1 MEQQASEGGKRRRPG
16 RLLRWFYRA
25 PVLVYGI
32 GLGGLI
38 PGRLM
43 LGGIPGHL
51 MLTTVGRR
59 SGRLHR
65 VALDMWHDPTTD
77 THYVVSGYGEHS
89 DWYRNLRANP
99 EVRVQ
104 IGWRKFRARAAV
116 LPVEEAEELMLGR
129 WRQHGRLMRFY
140 GDLSLRM
147 VGLKGW
153 STEEE
158 VRAAVA
164 ELRVV
169 ALHPAGDR

>member
-25 PVLVYGI
+25 PVLVYDI

-38 PGRLM
+38 PGRSM

-77 THYVVSGYGEHS
+77 TYYVVSGYGEHS
-89 DWYRNLRANP
+89 DWYRNLRANNLRRP
-99 EVRVQ
+99 
-104 IGWRKFRARAAV
+104 
-116 LPVEEAEELMLGR
+116 
-129 WRQHGRLMRFY
+129 RF
-140 GDLSLRM
+140 GI
-147 VGLKGW
+147 
-153 STEEE
+153 
-158 VRAAVA
+158 
-164 ELRVV
+164 
-169 ALHPAGDR
+169 